1 MADATLKAALN
12 YVKLCLRSFMKI
24 CSIVMKKITTSDQLT
39 KAEIFRNLHQ
49 RPGIFV
55 VPNPWDAGSAKM
67 LASLGFEA
75 LATTSAGL
83 AFMLGKP
90 DGEGV
95 VTRDEAL
102 SNAQAIAAAVNI
114 PISGDLENGYG
125 DEPEACAETV
135 LLAAKAGLVGCS
147 IEDNAGHPA
156 NPIYEFELAVE
167 RVKAAVRAA
176 RSLPFPFVLT
186 ARAENLIYG
195 RMDMKDTLRRLEAF
209 ADAGADVLFA
219 PGLITR
225 EEIEAAVK
233 TVSPKPLNVVMGL
246 RGAAHSVDELGAMG
260 VKRISIG
267 SSLARAAY
275 DGFYRAAQEIK
286 AKGSFHYAEN
296 ILSYDRINEL
306 FR

>member
-1 MADATLKAALN
+1 MEKFTAQQQ
-12 YVKLCLRSFMKI
+12 V
-24 CSIVMKKITTSDQLT
+24 

-55 VPNPWDAGSAKM
+55 APNPWDAGSAKM
-67 LASLGFEA
+67 LAGLGFEA

-90 DGEGV
+90 DGEGA

-102 SNAQAIAAAVNI
+102 ANARDIAAAVSI
-114 PISGDLENGYG
+114 PVSGDLENGYG
-125 DEPEACAETV
+125 DDPEACAETI
-135 LLAAKAGLVGCS
+135 LLAVEAGLVGCS
-147 IEDNAGHPA
+147 IEDNTGHPGD
-156 NPIYEFELAVE
+156 PIYEFDLALE
-167 RVKAAVRAA
+167 RIKAAVRAA
-176 RSLPFPFVLT
+176 RSCPFPFTLT

-219 PGLITR
+219 PGLTTR
-225 EEIEAAVK
+225 DEIVTAVK
-233 TVSPKPLNVVMGL
+233 AVSPKPLNVVMGL
-246 RGAAHSVDELGAMG
+246 RGPAFSVDDLAEMG

-275 DGFYRAAQEIK
+275 DGFYNAAKEIY
-286 AKGSFHYAEN
+286 GTGTFTYAEN
-296 ILSYDRINEL
+296 IIPYDTINAI
-306 FR
+306 FK

>member
-1 MADATLKAALN
+1 
-12 YVKLCLRSFMKI
+12 MKN
-24 CSIVMKKITTSDQLT
+24 TGSDQQYIR
-39 KAEIFRNLHQ
+39 AELFRDLHA

-55 VPNPWDAGSAKM
+55 APNPWDAGSAKM
-67 LASLGFEA
+67 LAALGFEA

-95 VTRDEAL
+95 VTREEAIA
-102 SNAQAIAAAVNI
+102 NAGAIAAAVNI
-114 PISGDLENGYG
+114 PVSGDLENGYG
-125 DEPEACAETV
+125 DDPQACAATV
-135 LLAAKAGLVGCS
+135 LMAAKAGLVGCS
-147 IEDNAGHPA
+147 IEDNSGRP
-156 NPIYEFELAVE
+156 NDPIYEFELALE
-167 RVKAAVRAA
+167 RIQSAVSAA
-176 RSLPFPFVLT
+176 RSLSFPFTLT

-195 RMDMKDTLRRLEAF
+195 RIDMKDTLRRLEAF

-219 PGLITR
+219 PGLSSR
-225 EEIEAAVK
+225 EDIIAAVQ

-246 RGAAHSVDELGAMG
+246 KGPNFSVDELAEMG

-275 DGFYRAAQEIK
+275 DAFYNAAKEIYT
-286 AKGSFHYAEN
+286 KGSFGYAGN
-296 ILSYDRINEL
+296 IMSYDAINAI